1 MNIASLVTGWSHWYP
16 CHCLK
21 LKMTVTLEVPCVLK
35 PQAGNGEFW
44 TVLAVISEFPTETL
58 STKSLFAPASW
69 PTSEHFM
76 SVHLRTAMPELS
88 LLDAP
93 ASTLNK
99 AGYHS
104 A

>member
-1 MNIASLVTGWSHWYP
+1 MCSSLKQEMESSG
-16 CHCLK
+16 L
-21 LKMTVTLEVPCVLK
+21 CV
-35 PQAGNGEFW
+35 
-44 TVLAVISEFPTETL
+44 AVISEFPTETL
-58 STKSLFAPASW
+58 STKSLFAPASG

-76 SVHLRTAMPELS
+76 SVRLRTAMPELS